1 MIISPWQERGYAN
14 TDKRLERIEMIRG
27 QFTHCPNFEEV
38 KDLYLQ
44 NKIKSITSVKKRLR
58 DSNWMINLLST
69 RYEIK

>member
-1 MIISPWQERGYAN
+1 
-14 TDKRLERIEMIRG
+14 MIRG
-27 QFTHCPNFEEV
+27 EFTHCPKFEEV

-58 DSNWMINLLST
+58 DSNWMINLLSGLSEKNESST